1 MVQNER
7 RNNMSKVYGYVR
19 ISTKKQSIER
29 QIRNILREYPNAHI
43 VEEVFTGTTTDR
55 KEFNK
60 LLARVKQGDVIV
72 FDSVSRMSRSASEGV
87 DLYSKLYSEG
97 VELVFLKERH
107 IDTYTYKKALKNQLE
122 LTNSTVDY
130 ILEGVNKYLMAL
142 AEEQIRIAFEQSEK
156 EVLDLQQRT
165 REGIETARLNGKQ
178 IGLIKGTKLTTKKSI
193 EAKEII
199 LKHSKAFGGT
209 LSNPDVM
216 KLAGI
221 SRNSFYKYKRELK
234 ASSEL

>member
-1 MVQNER
+1 
-7 RNNMSKVYGYVR
+7 MSKVYGYVR

-55 KEFNK
+55 KEFKK

-107 IDTYTYKKALKNQLE
+107 KI
-122 LTNSTVDY
+122 Y
-130 ILEGVNKYLMAL
+130 IPYVK
-142 AEEQIRIAFEQSEK
+142 
-156 EVLDLQQRT
+156 T
-165 REGIETARLNGKQ
+165 
-178 IGLIKGTKLTTKKSI
+178 
-193 EAKEII
+193 
-199 LKHSKAFGGT
+199 
-209 LSNPDVM
+209 P
-216 KLAGI
+216 
-221 SRNSFYKYKRELK
+221 
-234 ASSEL
+234 

>member
-1 MVQNER
+1 
-7 RNNMSKVYGYVR
+7 MSKVYGYVR

-55 KEFNK
+55 KEFKK
-60 LLARVKQGDVIV
+60 LLARVRQGDVIV

-178 IGLIKGTKLTTKKSI
+178 IGLTKGTKLTTKKSI

-209 LSNPDVM
+209 LSDPDVM
-216 KLAGI
+216 KLASI

>member
-1 MVQNER
+1 
-7 RNNMSKVYGYVR
+7 MSKVYGYVR

-55 KEFNK
+55 KEFKK

-178 IGLIKGTKLTTKKSI
+178 IGLTKGTKLTTKKSI

-209 LSNPDVM
+209 LSDPDVM
-216 KLAGI
+216 KLASI

-234 ASSEL
+234 SQIAI